1 MEWNCFI
8 KTPDSVIVKVDVIR
22 FTNGEIVNSLVRT
35 DQLDHAIREVRVM
48 TFDVPDDVDKGF
60 IDVGDLLRYQ

>member
-22 FTNGEIVNSLVRT
+22 FTDGEIVNSLVRT

-48 TFDVPDDVDKGF
+48 TFDVTDDVDKGF
-60 IDVGDLLRYQ
+60 IDVGDLLRCQ